1 MLPKFKIIEHVE
13 EGRPARYSVETDWSS
28 PGPPEYP
35 PNARMGLGV
44 TTGGRLAV
52 NCVTWGRRDLAAR
65 AIEQCKR
72 RLR

>member
-13 EGRPARYSVETDWSS
+13 AGRPARYSVETSWSA
-28 PGPPEYP
+28 PAPAGYP
-35 PNARMGLGV
+35 PNARTVLGV
-44 TTGGRLAV
+44 TTGGRLSE